1 MQERDIALI
10 ITDLAV
16 GAERCLAELATRL
29 DRGRFRP
36 VVYCLAA
43 APAAGEDSCLKA
55 LETAG
60 IAVHCLA
67 GEGVWHFPAIVR
79 RLENSSAGKARS

>member
-1 MQERDIALI
+1 MQTRDIALI

-16 GAERCLAELATRL
+16 GGAERCLTELAVRV

-43 APAAGEDSCLKA
+43 APRGAKTRA
-55 LETAG
+55 
-60 IAVHCLA
+60 
-67 GEGVWHFPAIVR
+67 WRF
-79 RLENSSAGKARS
+79 